1 MATARARYRSRTSA
15 LYGLIAL
22 GCAGAFVA
30 AGCGGRTNESP
41 ADAGSH
47 DAGSGSGGSSGS
59 TASGSGGSGDGGTDT
74 SSGAGGSSGGSILG
88 DGSSSYDAPTTVS
101 DGSTASFDAT
111 AVPDA
116 PSLLDAT
123 FDVTPPPTGEAG
135 FALIVN
141 GAVQIPMSCP
151 ADNWEFPALPAF
163 GGQSSCNL
171 QTPPCPGI
179 TSALLVNTGQVP
191 LAYTAKALW
200 NDTGYPP
207 GVQFGEQ
214 YELSGVLSPADRV
227 DITSVFLGGIVAV
240 LGSSEP
246 FSDGSHYVSD
256 EGTIGWPAGVAG
268 SDGATQMYVAQINFE
283 TSCLN
288 PPIFW

>member
-1 MATARARYRSRTSA
+1 VI
-15 LYGLIAL
+15 GLA
-22 GCAGAFVA
+22 CAGAIVA
-30 AGCGGRTNESP
+30 AGCGGRTNESS

-47 DAGSGSGGSSGS
+47 GASSGSGGSSGS
-59 TASGSGGSGDGGTDT
+59 TGSGSGGSAEGGTDT
-74 SSGAGGSSGGSILG
+74 SSGAGGSSSGSFLG
-88 DGSSSYDAPTTVS
+88 DGSSSFDAPTTVS
-101 DGSTASFDAT
+101 DGATGSFDAT
-111 AVPDA
+111 VPDA
-116 PSLLDAT
+116 SSPLDAT
-123 FDVTPPPTGEAG
+123 FDVTPPPTGQAG

-151 ADNWEFPALPAF
+151 ADNWEFPPLPAF
-163 GGQSSCNL
+163 GGQTSCNV
-171 QTPPCPGI
+171 QAPPCSGI

-200 NDTGYPP
+200 SNTGYPP

-214 YELSGVLSPADRV
+214 YELSGVVNPADEV

-256 EGTIGWPAGVAG
+256 EGTIAWPAGVAG
-268 SDGATQMYVAQINFE
+268 SGGATQMYVAEINFE
-283 TSCLN
+283 KSCQN
-288 PPIFW
+288 PTVYW